1 MNSSLLV
8 PVTPDLR
15 KELAASAAAL
25 ATIDKPSGS
34 RDATT
39 PNDKEHF
46 PQVLNQLETLTST
59 VLEAAGFALLTEQRW
74 TTARFDMGPKTEAG
88 YRVGVSASYLRS
100 TAAEAPTMGELSGHR
115 REHLDVAVSRLRDL
129 YDALITAVMQQATS
143 DLMTMWNRDRDHF
156 LKIAETLAN
165 EATA

>member
-15 KELAASAAAL
+15 KELAASAATL

-34 RDATT
+34 RDATA
-39 PNDKEHF
+39 PNDKDHF
-46 PQVLNQLETLTST
+46 PPMVNQLETLTST

-100 TAAEAPTMGELSGHR
+100 TAAGASTMGELSIHQ
-115 REHLDVAVSRLRDL
+115 REHLNVAVSRLRDL
-129 YDALITAVMQQATS
+129 HDALMAAIMQQTML
-143 DLMTMWNRDRDHF
+143 DLTTVRSKSLDDF